1 MTKQN
6 MTVLKYPHHPP
17 KAGER
22 VRGCRQAQIRTD
34 GLKLSG
40 KFIPR
45 SRGKVQH

>member
-22 VRGCRQAQIRTD
+22 VQGCRQAQTRTG
-34 GLKLSG
+34 GLTPFG
-40 KFIPR
+40 KFIPK
-45 SRGKVQH
+45 SREKEQL